1 LDLERLCHD
10 PLMLKFLG
18 EAFKDKEIP
27 SGASRDEIFD
37 KYVENTFCDEKAHLW
52 PLVMRLALRVYNER
66 VATNAAEVAEVDAQE
81 AVAGAQNLLM
91 ISSLDIVVGQVRTR
105 SEQNSIN
112 FKYDAFFEYVLA
124 RALMNEWKWGRSIQH
139 AADTVRGFIGD
150 SRSYRFL
157 PGTLLYL
164 LRFLLNSRTEEGW
177 DAAVAVLTDA
187 SKGYDPAGT
196 RETPV
201 AGAEQVRWKTFFCG
215 FVMTD
220 LETAQDFLDDLVELA
235 RDASSVV
242 RWSAGL
248 ALGTMAVPEAGLD
261 PTGTEMANKALEGLE
276 ADSEWQGRE
285 TAAGALRQFHRTLGA
300 MAPRLERL
308 ADDINWRVRRQA
320 GNTLGDLCLL
330 NRGNAMTLL
339 GQWSEADNWRLRRAV
354 VQARA
359 GLMADPALGMRV
371 LEKMIIDPR
380 EEIRWRS
387 VNVLANLVTS
397 HREFVAPALVL
408 FAQLAEKDPS
418 VWVRR
423 HVAYWLPDLHH
434 VANTE
439 QRAIVSGEIAEVV
452 VNDAHEHVRWAAA
465 RAFGGFAEQEQAAA
479 EAWLAVLENEHSDSD
494 RIGYAVR
501 YSRAQIA
508 LTRKPPRRPTTV
520 RAVME
525 ATEPASLA
533 QARVE
538 ELARSLRAPQRPEML
553 NADLCKNDRYTNI
566 QDAIKAALLND
577 DDTQFF
583 DLLRHDEDEGLR
595 WGAASALAKQ
605 KRIRGAQL
613 DEAVLGFSTD
623 YQYWVRREC
632 LTALADLIKSEG
644 TLPSQELVN
653 QILTS
658 ATDPEAEVRDA
669 ALQCLVALQ
678 ATVPNAAAGE
688 GLPAALAAAVRELGS
703 DPDRQVRQFAQGA
716 LTA

>member
-1 LDLERLCHD
+1 
-10 PLMLKFLG
+10 
-18 EAFKDKEIP
+18 
-27 SGASRDEIFD
+27 
-37 KYVENTFCDEKAHLW
+37 
-52 PLVMRLALRVYNER
+52 
-66 VATNAAEVAEVDAQE
+66 
-81 AVAGAQNLLM
+81 
-91 ISSLDIVVGQVRTR
+91 
-105 SEQNSIN
+105 
-112 FKYDAFFEYVLA
+112 
-124 RALMNEWKWGRSIQH
+124 
-139 AADTVRGFIGD
+139 
-150 SRSYRFL
+150 
-157 PGTLLYL
+157 
-164 LRFLLNSRTEEGW
+164 
-177 DAAVAVLTDA
+177 
-187 SKGYDPAGT
+187 
-196 RETPV
+196 
-201 AGAEQVRWKTFFCG
+201 
-215 FVMTD
+215 
-220 LETAQDFLDDLVELA
+220 
-235 RDASSVV
+235 
-242 RWSAGL
+242 
-248 ALGTMAVPEAGLD
+248 
-261 PTGTEMANKALEGLE
+261 
-276 ADSEWQGRE
+276 
-285 TAAGALRQFHRTLGA
+285 
-300 MAPRLERL
+300 
-308 ADDINWRVRRQA
+308 
-320 GNTLGDLCLL
+320 
-330 NRGNAMTLL
+330 MTLL

-439 QRAIVSGEIAEVV
+439 QRAILSGEIAEVV

-508 LTRKPPRRPTTV
+508 LTRKAPRRPTTV

-525 ATEPASLA
+525 ATEPASQA
-533 QARVE
+533 QAKVE

-632 LTALADLIKSEG
+632 LTALADLIKFDAV
-644 TLPSQELVN
+644 LPSQELLA
-653 QILTS
+653 QTLRS
-658 ATDPEAEVRDA
+658 AKDPEAEVRGE
-669 ALQCLVALQ
+669 ALSCLFALQ
-678 ATVPNAAAGE
+678 AM
-688 GLPAALAAAVRELGS
+688 ALNGTSSEDVRLAVEAAVLALKN
-703 DPDRQVRQFAQGA
+703 DPDRQVGQSAAEA
-716 LTA
+716 LIASSGV